1 MTDIS
6 ELRDAL
12 AKKRLL
18 AMKAVEHYEAV
29 SKQVGAKVTMQ
40 HISNMKAAHEVVDQ
54 AIGELCAVRSE
65 TKRLMIECEYALA
78 DKVSLGGW
86 GRL

>member
-1 MTDIS
+1 MTEITD
-6 ELRDAL
+6 LRDAL
-12 AKKRLL
+12 AEKRLQ
-18 AMKAVEHYEAV
+18 ATKAVAHYEAV
-29 SKQVGAKVTMQ
+29 RKQVGAKVTKQ
-40 HISNMKAAHEVVDQ
+40 HISNMIAAQEVVDQ